1 MAANSSVPPDVEA
14 FIRERISSVEELEV
28 LLLLF
33 ASGGKSWSAAEAS
46 QQLYRQVD
54 SVSARLETFRAAGFV
69 IMDDQNPPRYRY
81 DAASPHHAMVS
92 NLEAAYKER
101 KDTVI
106 RLIFETPRDHLRLFS
121 DAFKIRRPD

>member
-1 MAANSSVPPDVEA
+1 MAANNSLAPDVEA

-28 LLLLF
+28 LLLLH

-54 SVSARLETFRAAGFV
+54 SVSARLESFRATGL
-69 IMDDQNPPRYRY
+69 ISSDGQNPPRYRY
-81 DAASPHHAMVS
+81 DPASRHHSTVL
-92 NLEAAYKER
+92 NLEQAYKER

-106 RLIFETPRDHLRLFS
+106 RLIFETPRDHLRIFS